1 MGPMPENT
9 IGNPSWL
16 LAASALLLIFLIS
29 CGSSTHV
36 VCNPPS
42 SASGTSATCGCGGTA
57 TAACPLQPNEYLYT
71 SGATGQVLAFNITA
85 GTGALSSPIST
96 MTGPASMGIA
106 LVEDEFVYISDPLHA
121 QLDGF
126 SLSQSGAL
134 NTLTGSP
141 FSLGNP
147 SIPQGLASPTNGL
160 NLLYAAD
167 GGAVDAF
174 SISGSGVPSV
184 ISGSPFPSGTNLY
197 LATDPDGEFVF
208 TSVDDPPGGIFG
220 FTIGS
225 TGGLTEIPGSPFG
238 IPGQTV
244 ANSQPSGI
252 VANELYV
259 YAALTG
265 SNQVAAFSI
274 TSGTGVLTP
283 VANSPFPAGA
293 EPTALVLTN
302 NFLYVINSLD
312 FTISGY
318 SVESSTG
325 ALAPLATSPFSIAGT
340 ALATDFFGQYLYV
353 SGPTGIQAFIVD
365 STSGDL
371 TPITGSPFAAS
382 DVVSLIVVQE

>member
-1 MGPMPENT
+1 MPENT
-9 IGNPSWL
+9 TGNPSRL
-16 LAASALLLIFLIS
+16 LAASALLLLPIFLVS
-29 CGSSTHV
+29 CGSNTRV

-42 SASGTSATCGCGGTA
+42 SASGASTTCGCVGTA
-57 TAACPLQPNEYLYT
+57 TTACPLQQNEYLYT
-71 SGATGQVLAFNITA
+71 SGTTGQVLAFNIVA

-96 MTGPASMGIA
+96 MTGTASMGIA
-106 LVEDEFVYISDPLHA
+106 LVEDQFVYISDPLHA

-126 SLSQSGAL
+126 SFGQSGAL

-147 SIPQGLASPTNGL
+147 SIPQGLASPTSGL
-160 NLLYAAD
+160 NMLYAAD
-167 GGAVDAF
+167 DGAVDAF
-174 SISGSGVPSV
+174 SISEAGVPTS
-184 ISGSPFPSGTNLY
+184 IAGSPFPSGTNLY
-197 LATDPDGEFVF
+197 LTTDPYGQFVF

-225 TGGLTEIPGSPFG
+225 TGGLTEIPGSPFS

-265 SNQVAAFSI
+265 SNQIAAFSI
-274 TSGTGVLTP
+274 TNGTGVLTQ
-283 VANSPFPAGA
+283 VANSPFSAGA
-293 EPTALVLTN
+293 EPTAMVLTN
-302 NFLYVINSLD
+302 SFLYVINSLD

-318 SVESSTG
+318 SVDSSTG
-325 ALAPLATSPFSIAGT
+325 ALAPLANSPFSIAGT
-340 ALATDFFGQYLYV
+340 ALTADSFGQYLYV
-353 SGPTGIQAFIVD
+353 SGPTGIQAFTID
-365 STSGDL
+365 SGSGNL

-382 DVVSLIVVQE
+382 DVVSLIVAQE